1 MILKG
6 ENIMNIR
13 EALQEIEGDEFL
25 KTFRKLYGTD
35 EQTLEYQKRRYL
47 DAVNKSN
54 YTLKEIT

>member
-1 MILKG
+1 MKG

-35 EQTLEYQKRRYL
+35 EQTLEYQKQRYL
-47 DAVNKSN
+47 GAVNKS
-54 YTLKEIT
+54 